1 MMMTE
6 ELALYN
12 RAVLLYEI
20 YIALIKLFSEPGF
33 VSLPLKKPW
42 RDVANHVN
50 LRQNKGSLCVIM
62 TLDKLTEPKVSLPR
76 CKMR

>member
-12 RAVLLYEI
+12 SAVLLYEI

-33 VSLPLKKPW
+33 VSLLLKKPW
-42 RDVANHVN
+42 RDVANNVN
-50 LRQNKGSLCVIM
+50 LGK
-62 TLDKLTEPKVSLPR
+62 TEQRLFM
-76 CKMR
+76 CNNDTIH